1 MNYLDFFKHSKINAL
16 QLENKKSVGIML
28 KIVNKRHE
36 I

>member
-1 MNYLDFFKHSKINAL
+1 MNYFDFFKHSKINAL
-16 QLENKKSVGIML
+16 KLEKTKPVGIML